1 MRKKVIT
8 LYGGEPLLAENKEI
22 VSYIINE
29 GITRGY
35 KFVAITNGY
44 DLDCYGDLL
53 SPDKIYKVQITVD
66 GPKKLHDCKRIHYR
80 YGETFDK
87 IVENIQ
93 FALNHSIKVTIRMN
107 MDTSNINQYN
117 DLKKFFENLNSAT

>member
-1 MRKKVIT
+1 M
-8 LYGGEPLLAENKEI
+8 LAENKEI

-66 GPKKLHDCKRIHYR
+66 GPKNYMIANGFIIGMEKL
-80 YGETFDK
+80 
-87 IVENIQ
+87 
-93 FALNHSIKVTIRMN
+93 LIK
-107 MDTSNINQYN
+107 
-117 DLKKFFENLNSAT
+117 